1 MIRLFV
7 AITVPHEAALALEP
21 LANGVPGARW
31 SPKENLHIT
40 LRFVGEIAEAA
51 AEDLDSALS
60 AMTTPPFEVALA
72 GVGCFGDDAGVTA
85 LWAGVE
91 ASETLTILRGRC
103 ESAARRAGL
112 KPDTRTWKPHVTLA
126 YLSGAQ
132 PARVAA
138 WTRTHNLLR
147 IPPFAVERFGLYSS
161 WRTRAGSVYRL
172 ERSYSLRPWPRG
184 PSALPGS

>member
-7 AITVPHEAALALEP
+7 AITVPHEATLALEP
-21 LANGVPGARW
+21 LAEGVPGARW

-40 LRFVGEIAEAA
+40 LRFVGEVSEAA
-51 AEDLDSALS
+51 AEDLDSALG
-60 AMTTPPFEVALA
+60 AVITPPFQVALT
-72 GVGCFGDDAGVTA
+72 GVGCFGDAASVSA

-91 ASETLTILRGRC
+91 ASETLIILRGRC

-126 YLSGAQ
+126 YLSGVE
-132 PARVAA
+132 PGRVAA
-138 WTRTHNLLR
+138 WTQTHNLLR

-172 ERSYSLRPWPRG
+172 ERSYILRPWPRG
-184 PSALPGS
+184 PSTPPGS